1 MVQRLSSR
9 GILCLFL
16 FAGFLPSALGA
27 SSGQNPALKAK
38 SRLLVEQAKGL
49 IEVGRH
55 KDAEAI
61 LDRAQQATPRFA
73 PIYHQRGVSYLQL
86 GLYEASK
93 RALSRSIDLNPIP
106 GEPWWERCRVN
117 RILGDLEAA
126 LFDCRGA
133 AARIDDHKPYA
144 YMSAIHLDKSDTDDA
159 KRVLKAGIK
168 RLKTAE
174 PLLSELL
181 RLSKIDNTT
190 GALIAWLKTEGARSK
205 HRTKWLL
212 MEAFVQDQLKNQRAA
227 KKLRRQALRTATKAV
242 RKRRSAVNFYWRA
255 QAYLAH
261 GKRVAARKDALEAKR
276 RAPQLPSLGR
286 LFEELKENRS
296 RSS

>member
-1 MVQRLSSR
+1 M
-9 GILCLFL
+9 ILCWFL
-16 FAGFLPSALGA
+16 FIGIQPSALG
-27 SSGQNPALKAK
+27 SSTGQAPALKAK

-73 PIYHQRGVSYLQL
+73 PIYHQRGVSYFQL

-133 AARIDDHKPYA
+133 AARIDDQKPYA
-144 YMSAIHLDKSDTDDA
+144 YMSAIHFEKSEFDDA
-159 KRVLKAGIK
+159 KRVLKDGIK

-181 RLSKIDNTT
+181 RLAETDNTT
-190 GALIAWLKTEGARSK
+190 SALIAWLKTEGARSK

-212 MEAFVQDQLKNQRAA
+212 LEAFVQDQLKNQRAA
-227 KKLRRQALRTATKAV
+227 KKLRRQALRTATKAL
-242 RKRRSAVNFYWRA
+242 RKRRSALNFYWRA
-255 QAYLAH
+255 QAYLAD
-261 GKRVAARKDALEAKR
+261 GKHVAAQKDALEAKR
-276 RAPQLPSLGR
+276 RAPELPSLGR
-286 LFEELKENRS
+286 LFEELQENQA

>member
-86 GLYEASK
+86 GLLRHQTRTQPINRPE
-93 RALSRSIDLNPIP
+93 PIP

-133 AARIDDHKPYA
+133 SARIDDQKPYA
-144 YMSAIHLDKSDTDDA
+144 YMSAIHFDKSDTDDA

-181 RLSKIDNTT
+181 RLSEIDNTT

-212 MEAFVQDQLKNQRAA
+212 MEAFAKTNSRINGRQKDCDVKPYAPPQR
-227 KKLRRQALRTATKAV
+227 
-242 RKRRSAVNFYWRA
+242 
-255 QAYLAH
+255 
-261 GKRVAARKDALEAKR
+261 
-276 RAPQLPSLGR
+276 P
-286 LFEELKENRS
+286 
-296 RSS
+296 

>member
-1 MVQRLSSR
+1 M
-9 GILCLFL
+9 ILCWFL
-16 FAGFLPSALGA
+16 FIGIQPSALG
-27 SSGQNPALKAK
+27 SSTGQAPALKAK

-73 PIYHQRGVSYLQL
+73 PIYHQRGVSYFQL

-133 AARIDDHKPYA
+133 SARIDDQKPYA
-144 YMSAIHLDKSDTDDA
+144 YMSAIH
-159 KRVLKAGIK
+159 
-168 RLKTAE
+168 
-174 PLLSELL
+174 
-181 RLSKIDNTT
+181 
-190 GALIAWLKTEGARSK
+190 
-205 HRTKWLL
+205 
-212 MEAFVQDQLKNQRAA
+212 
-227 KKLRRQALRTATKAV
+227 
-242 RKRRSAVNFYWRA
+242 
-255 QAYLAH
+255 
-261 GKRVAARKDALEAKR
+261 
-276 RAPQLPSLGR
+276 
-286 LFEELKENRS
+286 FEK
-296 RSS
+296 RSSMMPSAC

>member
-1 MVQRLSSR
+1 MESYANQ
-9 GILCLFL
+9 
-16 FAGFLPSALGA
+16 A
-27 SSGQNPALKAK
+27 PALKAK

-73 PIYHQRGVSYLQL
+73 PIYHQRGVSYFQL

-133 AARIDDHKPYA
+133 SARIDDHKSYA
-144 YMSAIHLDKSDTDDA
+144 YMSAIHLEKSEFDDA
-159 KRVLKAGIK
+159 KRVLKDGIK
-168 RLKTAE
+168 RLKTVE

-181 RLSKIDNTT
+181 RLAEIDDTT
-190 GALIAWLKTEGARSK
+190 SALIAWLKTQGARSK

-212 MEAFVQDQLKNQRAA
+212 LEAFVQDQLKNKRAA
-227 KKLRRQALRTATKAV
+227 KRLRRQALRTATKAL
-242 RKRRSAVNFYWRA
+242 RKRRSALNFYWRA

-261 GKRVAARKDALEAKR
+261 GKHVAAQRDALEAKR
-276 RAPQLPSLGR
+276 RAPELPSLGR
-286 LFEELKENRS
+286 LFEELKENQA